1 MFDYLESA
9 SARTAVPAGHY
20 AIQFIRQWAKS
31 AARAGLDPSFEGL
44 PPDQLDLAERIVSEI
59 ASLEHKPIQEIPQD
73 RIDDYVKLIAERILR
88 LSFTEHG
95 TDPERGRE
103 VLAKLRLIQ

>member
-1 MFDYLESA
+1 MFDYLDSA

-31 AARAGLDPSFEGL
+31 AACAGLDPSFEGL
-44 PPDQLDLAERIVSEI
+44 PADQLDLAKRIVSDV
-59 ASLEHKPIQEIPQD
+59 ASLEHKPVQDIPQD

-95 TDPERGRE
+95 TDPERGRAI
-103 VLAKLRLIQ
+103 LAKLRSVQ